1 MTGTGVAEALLNYAQ
16 YVIRADTSVTVT
28 IPVLERNGRVFPRTL
43 LLGPATQ
50 LESQYADGV
59 IDEEEEEL
67 RFPVPEFTPVG
78 GKGTPRD
85 IEPLP
90 TFPTS

>member
-1 MTGTGVAEALLNYAQ
+1 MLLSSPSRLPNTPTLPEAG
-16 YVIRADTSVTVT
+16 ADL
-28 IPVLERNGRVFPRTL
+28 LERWCRGEIPRTL